1 MKKMTF
7 LSLTLALISAAAI
20 AFMACGN
27 DELDHRDM
35 TPPVISDEG
44 ITANPINCQVYHRGE
59 IIAFTYV
66 FTDNR
71 GLGSYIIEIHS
82 NFDHH
87 SHSTESGHESEC
99 DDDDDPDSDHHDG
112 RNGHHDGDI
121 DNLDEET
128 PWNQHFSFDI
138 PYGLKRM
145 VARNDLKIPDDATPG
160 DYHFMIRLTD
170 ESGWQQLKAVAIKI
184 LE

>member
-1 MKKMTF
+1 MKNLKF
-7 LSLTLALISAAAI
+7 LSLTLALICSMALG
-20 AFMACGN
+20 FTACG
-27 DELDHRDM
+27 DDDDRDM

-44 ITANPINCQVYHRGE
+44 ITANPVNCQVYHRGE
-59 IIAFTYV
+59 VIAFHYI
-66 FTDNR
+66 FTDDQE
-71 GLGSYIIEIHS
+71 LGNYTIEVHS

-87 SHSTESGHESEC
+87 SHSTDGDHENEC
-99 DDDDDPDSDHHDG
+99 DDADNHESDHHDG

-128 PWNQHFSFDI
+128 PWNQHFEFAI
-138 PYGLKRM
+138 PGGLKTFE
-145 VARNDLKIPDDATPG
+145 ARQDLPIPADATPG

-170 ESGWQQLKAVAIKI
+170 RAGWQQLKAVAIKI